1 MLLTITPT
9 QKLKTTETTMIPAFK
24 GWVWFM
30 NDEYFKEHAKSLAD
44 PFTKQRLLA
53 LAERYDAAK
62 PSPRQTPPPAAAAPE
77 PKKRKPA

>member
-1 MLLTITPT
+1 
-9 QKLKTTETTMIPAFK
+9 MIPAFK
-24 GWVWFM
+24 GSFGFM
-30 NDEYFKEHAKSLAD
+30 NDEYFKEHAKRVRDIAALAD